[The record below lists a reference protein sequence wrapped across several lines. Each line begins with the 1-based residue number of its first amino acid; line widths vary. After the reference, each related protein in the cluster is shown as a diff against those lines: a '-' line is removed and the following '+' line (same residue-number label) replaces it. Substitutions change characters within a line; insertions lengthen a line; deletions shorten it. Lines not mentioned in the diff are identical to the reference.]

1 MFRST
6 KATLLA
12 ATTVT
17 LLAFGLWVA
26 TGRDAYTK
34 LEVVEEIKK
43 PVDPNDPLAG
53 TGFYENDT
61 VTEVVRRPEFRF
73 GLLPTPSGIFDKHI
87 FSVATLTGPAWG
99 FALVALFLRRRQ
111 VLRRDGRV
119 RRRAANDFADPTLL
133 QRKENS
139 ETCSVCFK
147 PEKGDTKK

>member
-12 ATTVT
+12 AATVT
-17 LLAFGLWVA
+17 VLAFGLWAA

-34 LEVVEEIKK
+34 FEVVEEIQK

-87 FSVATLTGPAWG
+87 FSVATLAGPVWG
-99 FALVALFLRRRQ
+99 FALVALFLRRRE

-133 QRKENS
+133 QRKEDSNLAQFAS
-139 ETCSVCFK
+139 NQKKET
-147 PEKGDTKK
+147 